1 MKFFFFYVRNG
12 DKERK
17 REIAMNWKAYM
28 YKENIIIMLLM
39 RRNTVE

>member
-1 MKFFFFYVRNG
+1 MKFFFLCKKRERNG

-17 REIAMNWKAYM
+17 REIAMNWKVYM

-39 RRNTVE
+39 S